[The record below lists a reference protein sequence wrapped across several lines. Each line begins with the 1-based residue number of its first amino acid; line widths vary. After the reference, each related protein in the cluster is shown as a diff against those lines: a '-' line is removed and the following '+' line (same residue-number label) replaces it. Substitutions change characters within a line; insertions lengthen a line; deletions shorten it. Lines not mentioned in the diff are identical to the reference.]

1 MACNPRAAL
10 ALLREQARMFAK
22 LTTLAGKQREL
33 VSHDDTAP
41 LLALLAIGILV
52 PSRSGADAIV
62 ISKAMSASTIAEIF
76 VEASSVRV
84 ELEIG
89 LQDLPAFRNLMPDP
103 VYERMEFEPEPF
115 TERLARFFGRDL
127 VIRADERGPLPGRLL
142 EITPRPRV
150 LRDEITGKPLP
161 TGDEEPETVVFA
173 LLEYPF
179 SGHPASLA
187 IVPPRADAG
196 IPSANMGVV
205 VYHLGLPVIDF
216 RYLGVEEVLDLDWQD
231 PWYSRFRNR
240 NLRRQYDAPLNAF
253 LYVEP
258 YEVRAEIIARPL
270 DLQHWIDLGLEDR
283 DTIPVAMQAELKRM
297 VGEFLAEHTEVR
309 IDGEPAK
316 PTLDRIHFLR
326 RTLRNSTVID
336 PPEELDVF
344 SATLGAIFVFPT
356 LGLPQEAT
364 LHWKLFS
371 PRIQQVPAAATD
383 EAGPLPYFL
392 QPDDAVLR
400 WQNFLKHPTLPTLVE
415 VAPPPGALLRTFAV
429 LGWVCGL
436 AVVVVLGRHAVATAR
451 GRGPSRRSVA
461 LAAALLLAT
470 GLSFA
475 GARAAQVND
484 EKASEILGA
493 LLHNVY
499 RAFDFRDESSIYD
512 VLERSVTGDLLAQI
526 YLETRRG
533 LELASQGGAR
543 AKVKEIELVR
553 VASEGLD
560 GETGFLARCTWNVK
574 GAVGH
579 WGHIHQRTNQYQAEF
594 KIQPVEGSWKITDLE
609 LLQEERL

>member
-1 MACNPRAAL
+1 M
-10 ALLREQARMFAK
+10 
-22 LTTLAGKQREL
+22 
-33 VSHDDTAP
+33 
-41 LLALLAIGILV
+41 
-52 PSRSGADAIV
+52 
-62 ISKAMSASTIAEIF
+62 ISKAMTASTIAEMFI
-76 VEASSVRV
+76 EESSVRV

-89 LQDLPAFRNLMPDP
+89 LQDLTAFRNLMPDAL
-103 VYERMEFEPEPF
+103 YERLGFEPEPF
-115 TERLARFFGRDL
+115 AERLSRFFGRDL
-127 VIRADERGPLPGRLL
+127 VIRADDGAPLPGRVR
-142 EITPRPRV
+142 EIAPRPRV
-150 LRDEITGKPLP
+150 RRDELTGQALP
-161 TGDEEPETVVFA
+161 IGDEEPEAVVFA
-173 LLEYPF
+173 VLEYSF
-179 SGHPASLA
+179 RGHPASLA
-187 IVPPRADAG
+187 IAPPRAEG
-196 IPSANMGVV
+196 GVPRANIGVV
-205 VYHLGLPVIDF
+205 VYHSGLPVIDF
-216 RYLGVEEVLDLDWQD
+216 RYLGVEEIVDLDWQD

-258 YEVRAEIIARPL
+258 YEVRTEIIARPL
-270 DLQHWIDLGLEDR
+270 DLQHWIDLGLEGR
-283 DTIPVAMQAELKRM
+283 DTIPVAAQAELKRK
-297 VGEFLAEHTEVR
+297 VAAFLAEHTEVT
-309 IDGEPAK
+309 IDGELAK

-364 LHWKLFS
+364 LHWDLFS
-371 PRIQQVPAAATD
+371 PRIQRVPAAATD
-383 EAGPLPYFL
+383 EAGPFPYVL

-415 VAPPPGALLRTFAV
+415 VVPPPGAALRALAGV
-429 LGWVCGL
+429 AWLCGL
-436 AVVVVLGRHAVATAR
+436 ALVVAVVRQLRATAR
-451 GRGPSRRSVA
+451 GRWPSRNAVA
-461 LAAALLLAT
+461 LAAALLTAT
-470 GLSFA
+470 ALSFA
-475 GARAAQVND
+475 GARTARVGD
-484 EKASEILGA
+484 EKASVILEA

-499 RAFDFRDESSIYD
+499 RAFDFRDESTIYD

-553 VASEGLD
+553 VASERLD
-560 GETGFLARCTWNVK
+560 GEAGFLARCTWNVK

-579 WGHIHQRTNQYQAEF
+579 WGHIHQRTNQYEAEF
-594 KIQPVEGSWKITDLE
+594 RIQPVAGNWKITELE

>member
-1 MACNPRAAL
+1 MRRRGS
-10 ALLREQARMFAK
+10 LL
-22 LTTLAGKQREL
+22 
-33 VSHDDTAP
+33 V
-41 LLALLAIGILV
+41 LLALTVLI
-52 PSRSGADAIV
+52 PSRTGADAIV
-62 ISKAMSASTIAEIF
+62 VSKAMSASTIAEIF
-76 VEASSVRV
+76 VEESSVRV

-103 VYERMEFEPEPF
+103 VYERLGFEAEPF
-115 TERLARFFGRDL
+115 AERLARFFGRDL
-127 VIRADERGPLPGRLL
+127 AIRAEENTPLPGRVL
-142 EITPRPRV
+142 EINPRPRV
-150 LRDEITGKPLP
+150 RRDEITGLPLP
-161 TGDEEPETVVFA
+161 SGDEEAETVVFA
-173 LLEYPF
+173 VLEYPF

-187 IVPPRADAG
+187 IAPPRADG
-196 IPSANMGVV
+196 GVPSANMGVV

-216 RYLGVEEVLDLDWQD
+216 RYLGVEEILDLDWQD
-231 PWYSRFRNR
+231 PWYSKFRNR

-270 DLQHWIDLGLEDR
+270 DLQHWIDLELEGR
-283 DTIPVAMQAELKRM
+283 DTIPVAMQAELKRQ
-297 VGEFLAEHTEVR
+297 VGEFLAEHTEVH
-309 IDGEPAK
+309 IDGEPAR

-336 PPEELDVF
+336 PPEELGVF

-356 LGLPQEAT
+356 LGLPQEVT
-364 LHWKLFS
+364 LHWDLFN
-371 PRIQQVPAAATD
+371 PRIQRVPAAATD

-392 QPDDAVLR
+392 QPDDPVLR

-429 LGWVCGL
+429 LGWAFGL
-436 AVVVVLGRHAVATAR
+436 ALVVALARHVVAARR
-451 GRGPSRRSVA
+451 GRKPSGRAAA
-461 LAAALLLAT
+461 LAAALLTAT
-470 GLSFA
+470 ALSFA

-484 EKASEILGA
+484 EKAGEILGA
-493 LLHNVY
+493 LLYNVY
-499 RAFDFRDESSIYD
+499 RAFDFRDESTIYD
-512 VLERSVTGDLLAQI
+512 VLERSVTGELLAQI

-560 GETGFLARCTWNVK
+560 GGTGFLASCTWNVK

-594 KIQPVEGSWKITDLE
+594 RIQPVEGSWKITELE